1 MVKVVLDDAKGLVQ
15 DAGTASPELKNG
27 LDVSGGRVRQKLLKS
42 DRDVQ
47 NHTLTAEDIE
57 KGILVHTTVTGA
69 SALTF
74 PVAATVL
81 AGHNGNVLLN
91 RTGDMI
97 EMIYHNDGNQTSTIG
112 VSDGTVVLIG
122 SDVTIA
128 ADEFAVLKIRRA
140 GDDLVHV
147 YVMSIAVP

>member
-15 DAGTASPELKNG
+15 YAGTASPELKNG

-42 DRDVQ
+42 DRDVR

-57 KGILVHTTVTGA
+57 KGILTHTSVTGA
-69 SALTF
+69 GGLTI

-97 EMIYHNDGNQTSTIG
+97 EMIYHNDGTQEVTIG
-112 VSDGTVVLIG
+112 VADGTVVLFG
-122 SDVTIA
+122 TDLTVATL
-128 ADEFAVLKIRRA
+128 EHCVLRIHRA
-140 GDDLVHV
+140 
-147 YVMSIAVP
+147 

>member
-1 MVKVVLDDAKGLVQ
+1 MVKVVVDDARGLVQ
-15 DAGTASPELKNG
+15 EAGNHSLQLKNG

-42 DRDVQ
+42 DRDVR
-47 NHTLTAEDIE
+47 NHDLTAEDIE
-57 KGILVHTTVTGA
+57 KGILTHTTETGA

-91 RTGDMI
+91 RTGDVV
-97 EMIYHNDGNQTSTIG
+97 EMIYHNDGDQTSTIG
-112 VSDGTVVLIG
+112 VTDGTVVLYG
-122 SDVTIA
+122 TDLTVATL
-128 ADEFAVLKIRRA
+128 EHCVLRIRRA

-147 YVMSIAVP
+147 YVSKPN